1 MKLGTTSAVDSEWNV
16 LSNPSV
22 TTQNGWTVAEYDL
35 SGLAGKTVYIIA
47 LNFKSATEVASYTA
61 SLGQLGI
68 IPGNY
73 APATPQIT
81 NVTMQN
87 SLGETGGDFR
97 IVWDVAESEWEN
109 LDHID
114 IYLQTP
120 SEKKLVGQTR
130 GEGFYIPK
138 IEREGTERSVNIIL
152 KPITKDLKEGTEV
165 VYEAKYPEPTPRSY
179 IIK

>member
-1 MKLGTTSAVDSEWNV
+1 M
-16 LSNPSV
+16 
-22 TTQNGWTVAEYDL
+22 
-35 SGLAGKTVYIIA
+35 
-47 LNFKSATEVASYTA
+47 
-61 SLGQLGI
+61 GI

-165 VYEAKYPEPTPRSY
+165 VYEAKYPEPTPPVVYYKVSNSY
-179 IIK
+179 PSVNDVVTIEAVATGAPTSYSWDLPKGLEQTSISEDNKTITVKCLQGRVCRNSSCY